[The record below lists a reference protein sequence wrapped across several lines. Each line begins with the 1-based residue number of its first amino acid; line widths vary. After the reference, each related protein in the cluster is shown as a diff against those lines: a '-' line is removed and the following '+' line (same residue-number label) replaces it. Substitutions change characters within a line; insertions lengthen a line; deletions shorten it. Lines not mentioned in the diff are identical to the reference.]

1 VTAVVQRLSRHGR
14 DARAGVDRLRFQ

>member
-1 VTAVVQRLSRHGR
+1 VTAVVQRLPRHGR